1 MIRETFRRL
10 AIAVSGIASWGQAP
24 ALPDAPATFSPL
36 SQTAPRVLSER
47 TDAYANCIPGSGPG
61 ESARR
66 RRAMRR
72 TAKPEPN
79 IMAYRTIHGT
89 RTAKAVREMEL

>member
-1 MIRETFRRL
+1 MIRETFRKV
-10 AIAVSGIASWGQAP
+10 AKWFGASKTAPSAGGTSMAVHA
-24 ALPDAPATFSPL
+24 
-36 SQTAPRVLSER
+36 APRVLSER
-47 TDAYANCIPGSGPG
+47 TNAYANCIPGSGPG

-79 IMAYRTIHGT
+79 VMKYRTIHGT
-89 RTAKAVREMEL
+89 RKAKAVREMEL